1 MQQKILDMIQEN
13 PKITQTAMAEKLDIT
28 PREVKKN
35 IKEVGWQW
43 IGRTCGIG
51 QNGLLE
57 SKRIEKVVGIISTE
71 KFLDF

>member
-51 QNGLLE
+51 
-57 SKRIEKVVGIISTE
+57 
-71 KFLDF
+71 

>member
-35 IKEVGWQW
+35 IKELVG
-43 IGRTCGIG
+43 
-51 QNGLLE
+51 NGLVERVGLA
-57 SKRIEKVVGIISTE
+57 RMGYWKVKE
-71 KFLDF
+71 